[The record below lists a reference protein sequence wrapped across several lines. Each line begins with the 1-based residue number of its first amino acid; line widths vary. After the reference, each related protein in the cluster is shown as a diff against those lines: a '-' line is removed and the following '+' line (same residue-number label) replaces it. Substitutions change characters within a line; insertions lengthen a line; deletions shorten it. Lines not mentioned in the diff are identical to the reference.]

1 MEEVETKKSQEIS
14 RENDLRRLQR
24 QLREAS
30 EAANDTETK
39 DGTYFSRWSRFE
51 FSCLSKSLALPIVFS
66 YSPPKHNVFDIVI
79 AMTQCQ
85 SLNFTLWN
93 FGFPG
98 VPSLSPKNIGSK
110 KCKNSDITAFVITV
124 EWNRKKREYDEQ
136 IEELTYERDKLQN
149 QVTLLGFVTPLRYL

>member
-39 DGTYFSRWSRFE
+39 DGTYFSGWSRFE
-51 FSCLSKSLALPIVFS
+51 FSCSSESLALPIVFS
-66 YSPPKHNVFDIVI
+66 YSPPKHIVFDIVI

-85 SLNFTLWN
+85 SLNFTL
-93 FGFPG
+93 
-98 VPSLSPKNIGSK
+98 
-110 KCKNSDITAFVITV
+110 
-124 EWNRKKREYDEQ
+124 
-136 IEELTYERDKLQN
+136 
-149 QVTLLGFVTPLRYL
+149 